1 MLYARAPEKN
11 DEKSSGKFFFFI
23 RIRKECRKS
32 LRAIK
37 TRYYVKYSTAP
48 KFSLFLVLIKSFK
61 LLYCSSIQH
70 NKIMPNLCNFLIFIL
85 TFMNCLNFFSFTE
98 LKSSLSRIL
107 FIASRKI
114 AIDFLTLTQFA
125 VFFLCSEYHV
135 LIMFF
140 LFSSFQFAQFRLPLR
155 FFRAFRKFHLNQPL
169 VRGKLV
175 WAANIFFSLCRK
187 SVRFTT

>member
-1 MLYARAPEKN
+1 MKVQR
-11 DEKSSGKFFFFI
+11 KSLFFLLAWCGGK
-23 RIRKECRKS
+23 CRKS
-32 LRAIK
+32 LDSNKNSLLCQIFNRTK
-37 TRYYVKYSTAP
+37 V
-48 KFSLFLVLIKSFK
+48 FSLFLDLIKSFK

-70 NKIMPNLCNFLIFIL
+70 NKIMPNLCNFLIFIF